1 MNDVQRTFYDN
12 ITNGILSEV
21 DKVKMTTAN
30 LLSMIARLRQA
41 TACPSILTTEK
52 IKSSK
57 IEILKYRRKYIT
69 NLYKVK
75 HGRFSCKSMK
85 GDDIKLEN
93 SYVEYIEYTKNLNIS
108 DDCKVEKSV
117 KVSQEDTVVILE
129 ENRNLYNKLVNK
141 VC

>member
-1 MNDVQRTFYDN
+1 MMFFEIMLCVFTLFLVTMLCGCERT
-12 ITNGILSEV
+12 EQK
-21 DKVKMTTAN
+21 DKVVDVIRYFAA
-30 LLSMIARLRQA
+30 S
-41 TACPSILTTEK
+41 
-52 IKSSK
+52 
-57 IEILKYRRKYIT
+57 LKVT

-117 KVSQEDTVVILE
+117 KVS
-129 ENRNLYNKLVNK
+129 
-141 VC
+141 